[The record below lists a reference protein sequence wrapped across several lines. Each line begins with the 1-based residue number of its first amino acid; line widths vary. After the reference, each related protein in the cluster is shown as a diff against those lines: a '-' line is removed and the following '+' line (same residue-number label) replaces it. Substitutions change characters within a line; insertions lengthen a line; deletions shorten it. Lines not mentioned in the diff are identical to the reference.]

1 MVAFSKIFIPKN
13 FDDLQTSSVKSRSF
27 ISISERAKGMNIL
40 KYKKATQNGN
50 ECNYYIHFTLQNDLA
65 LDRVSLL

>member
-1 MVAFSKIFIPKN
+1 
-13 FDDLQTSSVKSRSF
+13 
-27 ISISERAKGMNIL
+27 MNIL